1 MGKLRP
7 VVSLLTCMPS
17 PPHMRPC
24 HLANLSN
31 DATVVVRVNDRGPFV
46 KGRINDVS
54 YHAARVLDFTKK
66 GVQRVRLDF
75 EEGSI
80 GQMPES
86 SSKRTPSGAATR

>member
-1 MGKLRP
+1 
-7 VVSLLTCMPS
+7 
-17 PPHMRPC
+17 MRPC